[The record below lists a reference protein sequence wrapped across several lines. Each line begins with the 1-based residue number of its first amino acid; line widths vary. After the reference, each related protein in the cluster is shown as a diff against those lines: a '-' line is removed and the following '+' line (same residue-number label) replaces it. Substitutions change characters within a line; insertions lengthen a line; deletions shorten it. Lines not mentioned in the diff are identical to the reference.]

1 MKIILLTSQYCYP
14 CERAKK
20 EVRSLLH
27 KYPSI
32 DIEIVERP
40 HQYFTDYN
48 IVSTPTLIFDNNGTV
63 DSLCGAHLIKKIELE
78 GLLRDLELI

>member
-1 MKIILLTSQYCYP
+1 MKIILLTSKYCYP

-32 DIEIVERP
+32 YIDIVERP
-40 HQYFTDYN
+40 HQYFIDYQVVN
-48 IVSTPTLIFDNNGTV
+48 TPTLIFDNNGTV